1 MFINGA
7 RGALKSVLVRQ
18 NPSSLTEAIQ
28 IEVQMEQKWMKVKLA
43 KQQIQELAG
52 MEDHKL
58 EHGQRLEPQII
69 EQVNRRRA
77 KNGFQETTGV
87 YGSWWK

>member
-1 MFINGA
+1 M
-7 RGALKSVLVRQ
+7 
-18 NPSSLTEAIQ
+18 TEAIQ
-28 IEVQMEQKWMKVKLA
+28 IAVQMEQKWMKVKLA
-43 KQQIQELAG
+43 KQWIQELAN
-52 MEDHKL
+52 MEDHELK
-58 EHGQRLEPQII
+58 HGQHLAPQII